1 MEYQVLEPLL
11 LYPDKMARFVRIS
24 SEKGLEGTP
33 LKPHHIPFIIAI
45 GNGGGISQKEL
56 CARIPVDKSR
66 VSTVVHELMLMG
78 LAYNGSGGKTWSL
91 ELTDAGREAF
101 LNVEKMIS
109 SMCDEVFG
117 FLSKEELDAFLSTA
131 AKVESR
137 IEDRMGSRASK
148 RFRGL
153 AQRSH
158 VRCTSIYR
166 LYTMK
171 VWPTRIQWL
180 WNKSLIKTSIH
191 ASAG

>member
-1 MEYQVLEPLL
+1 ME
-11 LYPDKMARFVRIS
+11 R
-24 SEKGLEGTP
+24 
-33 LKPHHIPFIIAI
+33 
-45 GNGGGISQKEL
+45 
-56 CARIPVDKSR
+56 
-66 VSTVVHELMLMG
+66 
-78 LAYNGSGGKTWSL
+78 
-91 ELTDAGREAF
+91 
-101 LNVEKMIS
+101 MIS

-148 RFRGL
+148 RFRGFV
-153 AQRSH
+153 QRSH
-158 VRCTSIYR
+158 VRCAGIYR

>member
-91 ELTDAGREAF
+91 ELTDAGRKALLMAEKTVSSICDDAF
-101 LNVEKMIS
+101 GS
-109 SMCDEVFG
+109 
-117 FLSKEELDAFLSTA
+117 LSQEELDSFASVVS
-131 AKVESR
+131 KIESR
-137 IEDRMGSRASK
+137 IYFLMASRFER
-148 RFRGL
+148 RFP
-153 AQRSH
+153 
-158 VRCTSIYR
+158 V
-166 LYTMK
+166 
-171 VWPTRIQWL
+171 
-180 WNKSLIKTSIH
+180 IH
-191 ASAG
+191 